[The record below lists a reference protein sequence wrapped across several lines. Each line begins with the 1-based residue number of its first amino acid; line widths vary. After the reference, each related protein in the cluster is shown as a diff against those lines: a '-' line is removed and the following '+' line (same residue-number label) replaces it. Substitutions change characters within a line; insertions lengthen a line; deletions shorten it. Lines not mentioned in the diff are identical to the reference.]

1 MMDLDANYEEML
13 EHVCGFCNKIF
24 KKEMKLDKH
33 IMIKHQL
40 HPETSEKGEEQD
52 IKSEDAEMMVKEESF
67 EVKSEPEYVID
78 AKIRKM
84 PQKYNNLYGFDPVN
98 MVWICGSCGSNFH
111 SDHGMRNH
119 LNVTICGFGEKYDYK
134 PKLNYKSM
142 YMKDAGQL
150 ICCGCGSVYNSE
162 HGMHYHLKLTT
173 CGFGTKE
180 KSPPKKD
187 YTPFY
192 KVENNIHICLVCGV
206 NYDTIRG
213 MHYHLQKKCGA
224 AAQAKVYSPK
234 LVTSKELISTPR
246 EKKNYKQFYRKE
258 DDSTFNCLG
267 CETVY
272 QSSRGVHSHLN
283 TTKCGFGD
291 KFRSPPKTCYL
302 KMYRRE
308 GDQFVCLGCGKSYGS
323 NRGVHHHLNNT
334 KCGFGEKENGP
345 PRRNYTSLYNKEDG
359 LYECKRC
366 AFKVPYIHGIHRH
379 IKSCVA
385 GFLEE
390 LSNLAEEERKVVE
403 KAFKDEVGD
412 LFRAKDSGEV
422 IEERTVFG
430 MHDKEMFKASDVE
443 TRKPVDEQALDM
455 LKTNDATGKL
465 LDEMNTLSQADSIV
479 VKMHIED
486 EFGEMIEANDA
497 EIIEKPPANLIFN
510 FMDVPLD

>member
-1 MMDLDANYEEML
+1 MDIDTNYEDML

-24 KKEMKLDKH
+24 KKETKLDKH
-33 IMIKHQL
+33 IMIKHQQ
-40 HPETSEKGEEQD
+40 HPETNEKEGEEQE
-52 IKSEDAEMMVKEESF
+52 IKSEEVEMMVKDESL
-67 EVKSEPEYVID
+67 EVKSEPEHVMG

-84 PQKYNNLYGFDPVN
+84 PKKYNNLYGFDPMN
-98 MVWICGSCGSNFH
+98 KVWICGSCGSNFF

-119 LNVTICGFGEKYDYK
+119 LNVTICGFGDKEDYK
-134 PKLNYKSM
+134 PKLNYKSL
-142 YMKDAGQL
+142 YLKDAGQL
-150 ICCGCGSVYNSE
+150 ICCGCGSVYQSE
-162 HGMHYHLKLTT
+162 HGMHYHLRWTT

-192 KVENNIHICLVCGV
+192 KVENSIHICLGCGV

-224 AAQAKVYSPK
+224 DAQAKVYSPK
-234 LVTSKELISTPR
+234 LGTSEELKSTPR

-258 DDSTFNCLG
+258 DDLTFTCLG

-291 KFRSPPKTCYL
+291 RFRSPPKTCYL
-302 KMYRRE
+302 QLYKRQ
-308 GDQFVCLGCGKSYGS
+308 GDQFVCLGCGKLYGS
-323 NRGVHHHLNNT
+323 GRGVHHHLNNT

-345 PRRNYTSLYNKEDG
+345 PRKNYTSLYNKEDG
-359 LYECKRC
+359 LYQCKRC

-390 LSNLAEEERKVVE
+390 LSNLAEEERKAIE
-403 KAFKDEVGD
+403 KAFKKEVGD
-412 LFRAKDSGEV
+412 IFKEKGAGEV
-422 IEERTVFG
+422 GEDLNMHNEEMTKSADVVKKQTIE
-430 MHDKEMFKASDVE
+430 KA
-443 TRKPVDEQALDM
+443 VDEQAL
-455 LKTNDATGKL
+455 NATGEHL
-465 LDEMNTLSQADSIV
+465 NEMYRVADGKV
-479 VKMHIED
+479 FKMQIED
-486 EFGEMIEANDA
+486 EFGEMIKANEA
-497 EIIEKPPANLIFN
+497 EKMDESPADLSLN